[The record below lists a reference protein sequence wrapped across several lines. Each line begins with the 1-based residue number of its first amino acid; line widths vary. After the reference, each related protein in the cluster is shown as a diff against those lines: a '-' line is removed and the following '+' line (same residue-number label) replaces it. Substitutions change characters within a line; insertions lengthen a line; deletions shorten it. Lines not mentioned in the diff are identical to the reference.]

1 MRKRKSSSFK
11 QSKAMSL
18 NELLF
23 LFISKPVGMN
33 RPLVLSPYGIL
44 QGQRKNQGK
53 DQTKVAYIKI
63 NRHFHSII

>member
-1 MRKRKSSSFK
+1 
-11 QSKAMSL
+11 MSL

-23 LFISKPVGMN
+23 LFISKPIEMN

-44 QGQRKNQGK
+44 QGQRKNQRGY
-53 DQTKVAYIKI
+53 QNKVAYIKI

>member
-1 MRKRKSSSFK
+1 
-11 QSKAMSL
+11 MSL

-33 RPLVLSPYGIL
+33 RPLVLSPYDIF
-44 QGQRKNQGK
+44 QGQRKNQEE
-53 DQTKVAYIKI
+53 DQTKVAYKKI